1 MMREDVEY
9 WIGMTLVG
17 IVSTIIM
24 PLYAI
29 FIGLIRIGTFLFDVV
44 SFPYKCMIQYHNK
57 SEIDRAIKRISK
69 QNRDN

>member
-1 MMREDVEY
+1 MREDIEY
-9 WIGMTLVG
+9 YIGIMLVG
-17 IVSTIIM
+17 IVSTILM

-44 SFPYKCMIQYHNK
+44 SFPYQCMMHYHNK
-57 SEIDRAIKRISK
+57 SEINRAIKRISE